1 MMPILNKLLWM
12 KSCSLFV
19 FWLKINM
26 GIMLFRYSVFI
37 LDLVPSFFYS
47 SEVPVIY
54 QEKNLMGFGYYQLVL
69 CQLRSVS

>member
-19 FWLKINM
+19 FWHKINM

-37 LDLVPSFFYS
+37 LDLVPSFFIIIRVRS
-47 SEVPVIY
+47 LLSI
-54 QEKNLMGFGYYQLVL
+54 KKKTL
-69 CQLRSVS
+69 CGLAIPC